1 MSRIT
6 AINKIINIRKDINDI
21 KVWCIETSLPANKVL
36 GWLDDIQKELED

>member
-6 AINKIINIRKDINDI
+6 AINKIINIRKDIYDI
-21 KVWCIETSLPANKVL
+21 KEWCVETSLPVNKVL